1 MSLSRCPGPEVAGL
15 AFHLRARLF
24 LEVMDD
30 VADAERVRR
39 HQVEPPMH
47 DASYSL
53 SAAAEPTGRD
63 QSTPAY
69 ACAAFLAALVAT
81 AIMHLAT
88 PEPFAFFG
96 WIVALATLVAS
107 VGPFASGAELK
118 SKVATGLINLV
129 IGIIIW
135 SLISSSARRSIRR
148 LPALPARSRT
158 DYAEL
163 ADRAWSAPTR
173 PAIASLPNLGRR

>member
-1 MSLSRCPGPEVAGL
+1 MFISLAAVAL
-15 AFHLRARLF
+15 QA
-24 LEVMDD
+24 V
-30 VADAERVRR
+30 
-39 HQVEPPMH
+39 H
-47 DASYSL
+47 DAQMKLGDAVSIHSL

-148 LPALPARSRT
+148 LPA
-158 DYAEL
+158 
-163 ADRAWSAPTR
+163 
-173 PAIASLPNLGRR
+173 